1 MIRFITLA
9 ALIVSISSSAD
20 AQSRK
25 FPYEAVITENETY
38 VRSGPGTRY
47 YPTARMA
54 QGNKVIVHRHDPG
67 GWYMIEPPPGS
78 FSWIRADFVE
88 PTSQKA
94 GRVTENQVVVRVG
107 TAFGDT
113 RDVEQKR
120 LNRGDTV
127 QILGEK
133 SFTAPEGP
141 IRMYQI
147 KPPRGEY
154 RWVPGQFVA
163 AADSI
168 AKQVPKKTEPFE
180 EFAPVEQ
187 PSVAAKQERKP
198 DPFADPQ
205 PSAGE
210 TSKMER
216 PVTSETKNNPGV
228 VRTDQPEAT
237 EQEAARL
244 AELDQQFRTMVR
256 LKTSEWDFSR
266 IEAGYQELAKQASS
280 DALKF
285 QLEQRFAALA
295 KYQKIKDQ
303 YDDFLR
309 LTQDTANRDAQIL
322 SRSSQRPEIL
332 SNPPSTPA
340 RANPTPS
347 SPRGTDSSAVKNMV
361 GAGIVQDAVVA
372 APNGPRFV
380 LISPTGKVLA
390 FLGSNQVNLKQYL
403 GRSVGLYGTRVFR
416 NDLQTDYI
424 QVESVTPVRL
434 KQ

>member
-1 MIRFITLA
+1 MIRFITLT
-9 ALIVSISSSAD
+9 ALIVSFSTLAD

-47 YPTARMA
+47 YPTARLA

-78 FSWIRADFVE
+78 FSWIRADYVE
-88 PTSQKA
+88 PAAQKT

-133 SFTAPEGP
+133 TFTTEEGP

-154 RWVPGQFVA
+154 RWVPGQFVV

-168 AKQVPKKTEPFE
+168 AKQAPKKTHPFE
-180 EFAPVEQ
+180 EFTPIEE
-187 PSVAAKQERKP
+187 PHVAGQGERKT
-198 DPFADPQ
+198 DPFSEPPADDRN
-205 PSAGE
+205 SA
-210 TSKMER
+210 ER
-216 PVTSETKNNPGV
+216 PVAAEAKGNPGV

-237 EQEAARL
+237 ETEAARL
-244 AELDQQFRTMVR
+244 AELDQQFRTMIR
-256 LKTSEWDFSR
+256 QKTSEWDFTR
-266 IEAGYQELAKQASS
+266 IEAGYQELAAHAST
-280 DALKF
+280 DALKY

-309 LTQDTANRDAQIL
+309 LTQETAARDAQIL
-322 SRSSQRPEIL
+322 SRSGQRPEIV
-332 SNPPSTPA
+332 SKS
-340 RANPTPS
+340 PS
-347 SPRGTDSSAVKNMV
+347 SAPPERNATVPASPGGADNPSLKKIVGGTGRGSC
-361 GAGIVQDAVVA
+361 
-372 APNGPRFV
+372 
-380 LISPTGKVLA
+380 
-390 FLGSNQVNLKQYL
+390 
-403 GRSVGLYGTRVFR
+403 
-416 NDLQTDYI
+416 
-424 QVESVTPVRL
+424 
-434 KQ
+434 